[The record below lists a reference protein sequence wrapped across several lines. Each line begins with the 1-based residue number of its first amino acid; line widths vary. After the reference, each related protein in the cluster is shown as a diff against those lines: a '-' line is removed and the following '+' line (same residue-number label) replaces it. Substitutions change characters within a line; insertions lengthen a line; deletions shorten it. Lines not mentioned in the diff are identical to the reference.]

1 LIPVTQQFKD
11 AIYSPSRKTAAK
23 VIFDILDVDSHT
35 DATASVTSE
44 SSFSKKSQIFNQ
56 VREMSGK
63 LATLEHNY
71 WKLDGSFSL
80 PPKPE
85 ETGFEVGWWSDALCG
100 PDGRFGNYVE
110 PLSFLSFG
118 SFVSFFDDLPMDE
131 FPQSVTVNFT
141 KDHSSIGITIT
152 FDPMT
157 NEYAEEFTID
167 VYDSSNALI
176 HSETVAG
183 NTLTKYILEQNL
195 SNFRKVVITITKWGT
210 GYRRARITE
219 VDFGI
224 ITEYTGN
231 ELINLNVLEE
241 LDPISNTV
249 TSNELKFTVDNQD
262 KAFNILNPNGIY
274 PFLQRRQKVMPY
286 MGVEKANGLTEYVKM
301 GVYYLNEWKSNEG
314 TLTASFTA
322 RDIMDVL
329 AQDDFAGNTY
339 TSKTL
344 YYIAEEILTAAGI
357 TDYSIDIAL
366 QSIVVTGSIAKMK
379 YRESLQFV
387 VIAGTAVIYSDRV
400 NGKVIIEQLSSVALE
415 ETIDFDNVYNPPEIK
430 LDTLVNT
437 IYIDSGS
444 TIYTYVDPQK
454 PVGEQ
459 TLSVSIKNTLITN
472 STLANTVATW
482 ILTEYKK
489 RFLYEINWRMNP
501 ALEVG
506 NIVTVEDE
514 FGENKTV
521 RITKQE
527 FEYAGYLS
535 GKTNGKGGG
544 A

>member
-1 LIPVTQQFKD
+1 MIPVTQQFKD

-35 DATASVTSE
+35 DASAIVTSE
-44 SSFSKKSQIFNQ
+44 ASFSKKAQIFNQ

-63 LATLEHNY
+63 LATFEHNY

-85 ETGFEVGWWSDALCG
+85 ETGFEVGWWSNALCG
-100 PDGRFGNYVE
+100 QDGRFGNYVE

-118 SFVSFFDDLPMDE
+118 SFASLFDDLPLDE

-141 KDHSSIGITIT
+141 KEHSSIGITIT
-152 FDPMT
+152 FDPLT

-167 VYDSSNALI
+167 VYDNLDGLI
-176 HSETVAG
+176 HSELVTG

-195 SNFRKVVITITKWGT
+195 SNYRKVVITITKWGT

-231 ELINLNVLEE
+231 ELINVNVLEE

-274 PFLQRRQKVMPY
+274 PYLQRRQKVTPY

-329 AQDDFAGNTY
+329 VQDDFAGNTY

-357 TDYSIDIAL
+357 TDYSIDTAL
-366 QSIVVTGSIAKMK
+366 QSIIVSGSIAKMK
-379 YRESLQFV
+379 YREALQLV
-387 VIAGTAVIYSDRV
+387 AIAGTAVIYSDRE
-400 NGKVIIEQLSSVALE
+400 NGQLVIEQLSNTALE

-430 LDTLVNT
+430 LDVLVNT

-444 TIYTYVDPQK
+444 ATYTYVDPQK
-454 PVGEQ
+454 PADEQ

-472 STLANTVATW
+472 STHANTVAAW
-482 ILTEYKK
+482 ILAEYKK

-506 NIVTVEDE
+506 DIVTVEDE

-527 FEYAGYLS
+527 FEYAGYLT
-535 GKTNGKGGG
+535 GKTSGKGGG